1 MLRQEIVS
9 GGRIASRM
17 KVPRALVSIS
27 IETGIH
33 TGMCLVELQLN
44 HVTKL
49 TKVRTNGLQEL
60 LNLLSNI
67 LVILGLAPADQAEIQ
82 VHQNFLQRLNT
93 NPLGV
98 KMFIDWHAYSQ
109 LLLTRKCISSRS
121 LCRMICFEVIAKLC
135 SVR

>member
-82 VHQNFLQRLNT
+82 VHSEFPSATKHQ
-93 NPLGV
+93 PAG
-98 KMFIDWHAYSQ
+98 
-109 LLLTRKCISSRS
+109 C
-121 LCRMICFEVIAKLC
+121 
-135 SVR
+135 